1 MSCGTSKCV
10 TVLLNILASL
20 RGGEGIGNE
29 AWLRVSVNE
38 YVRGECS
45 SHTTRVYF
53 KTNDKSRKSTVV
65 CVRQT
70 DHQTCSKKLLTVRSL
85 KAKK

>member
-1 MSCGTSKCV
+1 MRLCCVSALMSMS
-10 TVLLNILASL
+10 
-20 RGGEGIGNE
+20 E
-29 AWLRVSVNE
+29 
-38 YVRGECS
+38 ECS

-85 KAKK
+85 KAKMKIY